1 MLVRIGRHDGLL
13 LDLPATV
20 TWETTAGQSLGSATI
35 SIPRDSAAWSEDV
48 ISEYGAF
55 LVQVLSPAGTWTGI
69 ADSPTWTPA
78 GMSFR
83 AQHVMSWARVRHVGT
98 SRRFAGVTASAIV
111 RRAVQDALTGLAS
124 APVTIGPV
132 VAAPPVIASY
142 EFRGQSLLSVLAD
155 MQQQT
160 GQAWVID
167 DALRFSWVQRVGR
180 YREITLVDDG
190 RYVSSMARTP
200 LADQHRETIEVE
212 QSGRQFGVTDAGIPG
227 LWPSQQIE
235 RIR

>member
-1 MLVRIGRHDGLL
+1 MLVRIGRHNGLL

-20 TWETTAGQSLGSATI
+20 TWEATAGQSLGSATI
-35 SIPRDSAAWSEDV
+35 SVPRDSAAWSDEV

-55 LVQVLSPAGTWTGI
+55 LVQALSPAGIWSGI

-83 AQHVMSWARVRHVGT
+83 AQHLMSWARVRHVST
-98 SRRFAGVTASAIV
+98 SRRFAGVVAGVIVQRAI
-111 RRAVQDALTGLAS
+111 QDALIGLGS

-132 VAAPPVIASY
+132 VMAPPVIANY

-155 MQQQT
+155 MQNQT
-160 GQAWVID
+160 GQSWQID
-167 DALRFSWVQRVGR
+167 DVLRFSWVQRVGR
-180 YREITLVDDG
+180 YRELTLVDDG

-200 LADQHRETIEVE
+200 LADQHRETIEIE
-212 QSGRQFGVTDAGIPG
+212 QSGRQFGVTDTGVPG